1 MRFNF
6 VKLYHVIAL
15 MVFFLMSQSVK
26 SQHTYIRDKVQN
38 LNDIY
43 PSKISFGLYLGI
55 NSYNLSLS
63 MKESF
68 YEHHAKSRIDPE
80 DLIDFLRNEKYNF
93 KDYPD
98 HPYNSVLVDK
108 SIPKAIPFNIGGFI
122 KYRLNNYFQVSFE
135 PGFFFGEN
143 YNLIF
148 WDYLFDN
155 FKEPISPYY
164 KGVSSSDNIISLP
177 VLSEFGLNR
186 VNNMRPYLITGIS
199 FNFNLDPEFR
209 RDSKSSER
217 ISEFH
222 LRKISI
228 NYEVGLGIDFL
239 LYKFRLTP
247 SIRWSFSSSDLLVR
261 RHPLQEYKW
270 ISEIHSIRN
279 VVCLFNLAVSPN

>member
-6 VKLYHVIAL
+6 VRLYHVIAL
-15 MVFFLMSQSVK
+15 MVFLLMSQSVK
-26 SQHTYIRDKVQN
+26 SQHTYIKDRVQN
-38 LNDIY
+38 LNEIY

-80 DLIDFLRNEKYNF
+80 DLIDFLREKEYNF
-93 KDYPD
+93 TDYPD

-108 SIPKAIPFNIGGFI
+108 PKPRAIPFNIGGFI

-148 WDYLFDN
+148 WDYLFDD
-155 FKEPISPYY
+155 FEEPISPYY
-164 KGVSSSDNIISLP
+164 KGVSSIDNIISLP
-177 VLSEFGLNR
+177 VSIEFGLNR
-186 VNNMRPYLITGIS
+186 VNNMRPYLLTGIS
-199 FNFNLDPEFR
+199 VNINLNPEFQ
-209 RDSKSSER
+209 DLVEKKIR
-217 ISEFH
+217 ISEFQ
-222 LRKISI
+222 LKEIFV
-228 NYEVGLGIDFL
+228 NYEVGLGVDFL

-247 SIRWSFSSSDLLVR
+247 SIRWSFSSSDLLERILDPVPDYLSEVR
-261 RHPLQEYKW
+261 SLQ
-270 ISEIHSIRN
+270 N
-279 VVCLFNLAVSPN
+279 VVFLINLAVSPN